1 MNKQEMKPNLR
12 RTYRADSFLHGSVLE
27 FFVDGREEMD
37 DAAWLEIAEDELN
50 YQVRNSGDWVI
61 GEYGDETELEEN

>member
-1 MNKQEMKPNLR
+1 
-12 RTYRADSFLHGSVLE
+12 LE

-50 YQVRNSGDWVI
+50 YQVRNSADWVI